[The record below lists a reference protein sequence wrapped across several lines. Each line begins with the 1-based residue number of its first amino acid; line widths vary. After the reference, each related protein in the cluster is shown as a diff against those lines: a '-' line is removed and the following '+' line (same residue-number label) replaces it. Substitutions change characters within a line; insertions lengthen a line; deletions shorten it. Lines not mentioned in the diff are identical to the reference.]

1 MNFINVITGLVNYNK
16 IADDYTKN
24 DRSYM
29 ATYMRNHVEGPLKL
43 LIALE
48 MVFIVIGC
56 IISAISAVSK
66 PSTMQPPGTRQK
78 PVRQDRF
85 RNNRGNGKPPYKM

>member
-1 MNFINVITGLVNYNK
+1 MNFINLFTGVVNYNK
-16 IADDYTKN
+16 IADDYVKN
-24 DRSYM
+24 NRSFG

-43 LIALE
+43 FIAIQ
-48 MVFIVIGC
+48 IVIVAVGY